1 MKNVA
6 KLNNNYY
13 IEFVDNT
20 DKLPIELVNIKNI
33 KSRTRIYNLSG

>member
-1 MKNVA
+1 MKTIT

-20 DKLPIELVNIKNI
+20 DKLPIELVNIKKINI
-33 KSRTRIYNLSG
+33 INILQRKK